1 MEDRSVTRIYVGRLN
16 NSIGPGE
23 IGDNFS
29 TSITLLPKKRILN
42 TQNSTVQC
50 GISRGGGRGRTGRVG
65 PSVDAITT
73 FLISSALPPPSLSF
87 SSVRSVRSV
96 VAASAMQQLITLFP
110 SFQLFVAPT
119 SGYRFPS
126 TSSAAFSFGDNLI
139 LPYHIKQK
147 REVLL
152 SARGK

>member
-1 MEDRSVTRIYVGRLN
+1 MVELEDRSVTRISVGRLN

-50 GISRGGGRGRTGRVG
+50 GISRGGGRGRGRTGRVG

-87 SSVRSVRSV
+87 SSVRSVRSCGRRLRH
-96 VAASAMQQLITLFP
+96 ATINYTL
-110 SFQLFVAPT
+110 SFLPT
-119 SGYRFPS
+119 FCGSYFWLPLPLHLLC
-126 TSSAAFSFGDNLI
+126 SFFI
-139 LPYHIKQK
+139 W
-147 REVLL
+147 R
-152 SARGK
+152 